1 MLLLTLMLLICI
13 TLGST
18 DEAYGFV
25 VWVYL
30 EIPTMPCTA
39 LIMGPSWSGLRGRS
53 RNYNTKEDNLS
64 FQMKLKITITG
75 PKVHDAG
82 YLQWL
87 REMAVDLALRGFE
100 VYNDAEGDMKSV
112 VALVDSDKRRATRF
126 FELAQVELPPLARV
140 DGIRSEPYNEEIQP
154 LWQSATLG
162 TFVQINKAV
171 PILQEM
177 REDLREVKTNTNL
190 IPEIAE
196 NTRLIPEIAENTRP
210 IPEIAEKQDVI
221 IDEIRGLHREMTFDA
236 GWRAR
241 IESDIQTIKAKIGI
255 R

>member
-1 MLLLTLMLLICI
+1 
-13 TLGST
+13 
-18 DEAYGFV
+18 
-25 VWVYL
+25 
-30 EIPTMPCTA
+30 
-39 LIMGPSWSGLRGRS
+39 
-53 RNYNTKEDNLS
+53 
-64 FQMKLKITITG
+64 MKLKITITG

>member
-1 MLLLTLMLLICI
+1 M
-13 TLGST
+13 
-18 DEAYGFV
+18 
-25 VWVYL
+25 
-30 EIPTMPCTA
+30 
-39 LIMGPSWSGLRGRS
+39 
-53 RNYNTKEDNLS
+53 
-64 FQMKLKITITG
+64 
-75 PKVHDAG
+75 
-82 YLQWL
+82 
-87 REMAVDLALRGFE
+87 
-100 VYNDAEGDMKSV
+100 
-112 VALVDSDKRRATRF
+112 ALVDSDKRRATQF
-126 FELAQVELPPLARV
+126 FEFAKAELPPLARI
-140 DGIRSEPYNEEIQP
+140 DDIRSEPYDEEIQP
-154 LWQSATLG
+154 LWQSATPG

-241 IESDIQTIKAKIGI
+241 IESDIQAIKAKIGI

>member
-1 MLLLTLMLLICI
+1 
-13 TLGST
+13 
-18 DEAYGFV
+18 
-25 VWVYL
+25 
-30 EIPTMPCTA
+30 MPCTA
-39 LIMGPSWSGLRGRS
+39 LMMGSSQSGLMGRS

-75 PKVHDAG
+75 PKVHDVG
-82 YLQWL
+82 YRPWL
-87 REMAVDLALRGFE
+87 TEKAVDLALRGFE
-100 VYNDAEGDMKSV
+100 VYNDAEGDLQSV
-112 VALVDSDKRRATRF
+112 VALVDSDKRRATQF
-126 FELAQVELPPLARV
+126 FEFAKAELPPLARI
-140 DGIRSEPYNEEIQP
+140 DDIRSEPYDEEIQP

-196 NTRLIPEIAENTRP
+196 NTRLIPEIAENTRLIPEIAENTRP

-221 IDEIRGLHREMTFDA
+221 IDEIRGLHRDMTFDA

-241 IESDIQTIKAKIGI
+241 IESDIQAIKAKIGI

>member
-1 MLLLTLMLLICI
+1 M
-13 TLGST
+13 
-18 DEAYGFV
+18 
-25 VWVYL
+25 
-30 EIPTMPCTA
+30 EIPTMPCTRHT
-39 LIMGPSWSGLRGRS
+39 MGPSWSGLRGRS

-75 PKVHDAG
+75 PKVHDVG
-82 YLQWL
+82 YRPWL
-87 REMAVDLALRGFE
+87 TEKAVDLALRGFE
-100 VYNDAEGDMKSV
+100 VYNDADDDRQSV
-112 VALVDSDKRRATRF
+112 VALVDSDERRATRF
-126 FELAQVELPPLARV
+126 FEFAQVELPPLARV

-241 IESDIQTIKAKIGI
+241 IESDIQAIKAKIGI

>member
-1 MLLLTLMLLICI
+1 
-13 TLGST
+13 
-18 DEAYGFV
+18 
-25 VWVYL
+25 
-30 EIPTMPCTA
+30 
-39 LIMGPSWSGLRGRS
+39 
-53 RNYNTKEDNLS
+53 
-64 FQMKLKITITG
+64 MKLKITITG
-75 PKVHDAG
+75 PSVHGVG
-82 YLQWL
+82 YRPWL
-87 REMAVDLALRGFE
+87 TEKAVELAIRGFE
-100 VYNDAEGDMKSV
+100 VYNDAEGDRQSV
-112 VALVDSDKRRATRF
+112 VALVDSDDRRAARF
-126 FELAQVELPPLARV
+126 FELAKAELPPLARV
-140 DGIRSEPYNEEIQP
+140 DTMRSESYDEEIQP

-196 NTRLIPEIAENTRP
+196 NTRLIPEIAENTRL

-241 IESDIQTIKAKIGI
+241 IESDIQAIKAKIGI